1 VIGTVATE
9 AFGQFLYN
17 TANGV
22 LYWDADGTGAG
33 ARVAFTRLFTSAFTL
48 PPATLA
54 VTDFDI
60 VV

>member
-1 VIGTVATE
+1 LLCGNDHP
-9 AFGQFLYN
+9 AFP
-17 TANGV
+17 
-22 LYWDADGTGAG
+22 
-33 ARVAFTRLFTSAFTL
+33 RLFTSAFTL